1 MQDHRFKEEDR
12 FVGKEKSKLKKLLT
26 DRSADFYIETLI
38 GILLFVTVLSI
49 GITITPVIISKIKT
63 DYAADEIA
71 RYISLTG
78 DTDIGAD
85 DISNILAAY
94 GLNISDIT
102 VTADDPEEN
111 GDTRIQLS
119 EGFSVKVLHPVSV
132 SFGGFAYS
140 FTVDITS
147 VSRGRSEVYWKAL
160 DSP

>member
-1 MQDHRFKEEDR
+1 M
-12 FVGKEKSKLKKLLT
+12 GKVRSKLKKLLT

-38 GILLFVTVLSI
+38 GILLFVLVLMV
-49 GITITPVIISKIKT
+49 GITITPVIIKKIKT

-78 DTDIGAD
+78 DSDIGAD

-94 GLNISDIT
+94 DLDISDIT
-102 VTADDPEEN
+102 VTADVPEAD

-119 EGFSVKVLHPVSV
+119 DGFSVKVIRPVNI

>member
-1 MQDHRFKEEDR
+1 M
-12 FVGKEKSKLKKLLT
+12 GKGKSKLKKLLT

-38 GILLFVTVLSI
+38 GILLFVTVLMI
-49 GITITPVIISKIKT
+49 GITLTPVIIKKIKT

-78 DTDIGAD
+78 DSDIGAD

-94 GLNISDIT
+94 DLDISDIT
-102 VTADDPEEN
+102 VTADSPEAD

-119 EGFSVKVLHPVSV
+119 DGFSVKVIRPVNI
-132 SFGGFAYS
+132 SFGGSAYS

-147 VSRGRSEVYWKAL
+147 ISRGRSEVYWKAL

>member
-1 MQDHRFKEEDR
+1 M
-12 FVGKEKSKLKKLLT
+12 GKVRSKLKKLLT

-38 GILLFVTVLSI
+38 GILLFVLVLMV
-49 GITITPVIISKIKT
+49 GITITPVIIKKIKT

-78 DTDIGAD
+78 DSDIGAD

-94 GLNISDIT
+94 DLDISDIT
-102 VTADDPEEN
+102 VTADVPEAV

-119 EGFSVKVLHPVSV
+119 DGFSVKVIRPVNI